1 MASGKTEGED
11 VSIVKILETIQTLEK
26 LGISNNELLENMIAK
41 LKAKLS
47 QAVSTPSCTG
57 GQRAG
62 QVRISKII

>member
-11 VSIVKILETIQTLEK
+11 VSIVKILEMIRTMEK
-26 LGISNNELLENMIAK
+26 LGISDNELLENMKAK

-47 QAVSTPSCTG
+47 QAVSTPSWTA

-62 QVRISKII
+62 QVRIPNIT